1 MGRSLCRRRWGRAVI
16 IAICGLLWSATG
28 AWAQEGVPADD
39 DNDRWESMNRSFFS
53 FNDALDR
60 RVLQHLATGWNFLF
74 PPSFQ
79 RSLRNVSANA
89 GFPVVFLNDLLQLRW
104 GDSLEDVARFTV
116 NTTVGLGGLFDPA
129 TRWGLEDNDEDFG
142 QTLGHWG
149 VPPGPFLMLP
159 LMGPSNPRDLVGR
172 VADGACR
179 VHPYFLSFVINLG
192 INAADLVNRRTLLD
206 ETIREERAQA
216 FDLYASIRNAYV
228 SLRENQIRESAAP
241 EDGRDDD
248 LYYFEDEDE
257 EDGVAEDVGS

>member
-1 MGRSLCRRRWGRAVI
+1 MRPGLRRRRWARAAI
-16 IAICGLLWSATG
+16 IAICGLLWTAG

-39 DNDRWESMNRSFFS
+39 DNDPWEGMNRSIFA

-60 RVLQHLATGWNFLF
+60 WILQHVATGWNFVF

-79 RSLRNVSANA
+79 RSIRNVSENA
-89 GFPVVFLNDLLQLRW
+89 AFPVVFANDLLQLRL
-104 GDSLEDVARFTV
+104 GDSVEDMARFTV

-129 TRWGLEDNDEDFG
+129 THWGLENNDEDFG

-149 VPPGPFLMLP
+149 VPAGPYLMLP

-172 VADGACR
+172 VADAAAR
-179 VHPYFLSFVINLG
+179 VHPYFLGWAVNLALG
-192 INAADLVNRRTLLD
+192 ATDVVNRRSLLD

-228 SLRENQIRESAAP
+228 SLRENQIRESEAP
-241 EDGRDDD
+241 KDEPDDDFYFFEDDEHEDGAV
-248 LYYFEDEDE
+248 EDADQ
-257 EDGVAEDVGS
+257 